1 MSITRLISAIVA
13 IVVALGMLFLGNWYF
28 TIGLCVAVYLGQQEY
43 FQLVLAKG
51 IQPAVKTTLFISQ
64 IFLIVAAIAP
74 NIADAVFPLA
84 GIAVCFYMLFSPH
97 IVSIADMSTSILG
110 LFYGGYLPS
119 YWIRLRVNLPLNW
132 TSNFQFGSWPD
143 WQHLSPALTN
153 TLLAFM
159 CIWAADIGAYVFG
172 KTIGKTKL
180 SAISPKKTVEGA
192 VCGFLGS
199 IIVGI
204 GGAYYLQWPHW
215 ASSGLLLG
223 FIIGGASLAG
233 DLTESVM
240 KRDAGVKDSG
250 EMIPGHGGILD
261 RTDSYIFTGPL
272 VYYFFK
278 LIMPLM
284 A

>member
-1 MSITRLISAIVA
+1 MSTTRLISAIVA
-13 IVVALGMLFLGNWYF
+13 LIVALGILFLGSWYF

-43 FQLVLAKG
+43 FQLVLAKD
-51 IQPAVKTTLFISQ
+51 IRPAVKTTLFISQ
-64 IFLIVAAIAP
+64 IFLIVAAVAP
-74 NIADAVFPLA
+74 HIADVVFPIA

-97 IVSIADMSTSILG
+97 IVSIADISTSILG

-119 YWIRLRVNLPLNW
+119 YWIRLRVDLPPDW
-132 TSNFQFGSWPD
+132 VSNFQLGNWPD

-192 VCGFLGS
+192 ICGFLGS
-199 IIVGI
+199 MLVGM

-215 ASSGLLLG
+215 LASGLLLG
-223 FIIGGASLAG
+223 FIIGCASLAG

-278 LIMPLM
+278 LLMPLI

>member
-1 MSITRLISAIVA
+1 
-13 IVVALGMLFLGNWYF
+13 MLFLCSWYF
-28 TIGLCVAVYLGQQEY
+28 AIGLCIAVFLGQQEY

-51 IQPAVKTTLFISQ
+51 IQPAVKTTLLISQ
-64 IFLIVAAIAP
+64 LLLIVAALAP
-74 NIADAVFPLA
+74 TLVDAIFPLG
-84 GIAVCFYMLFSPH
+84 GIAVCLYMLFSPS
-97 IVSIADMSTSILG
+97 IVSIADISTSILG

-119 YWIRLRVNLPLNW
+119 YWMRLRVDLSSAFAGNLQL
-132 TSNFQFGSWPD
+132 QSWPD

-199 IIVGI
+199 MLVGM
-204 GGAYYLQWPHW
+204 GGAYCLQWPVW
-215 ASSGLLLG
+215 PLSGLLLG
-223 FIIGGASLAG
+223 LIIGCASLAG

-272 VYYFFK
+272 VYYFLK
-278 LIMPLM
+278 LFMPLLG
-284 A
+284 